1 MVRAIALTALGAASV
16 FFLAGSGGAQQASP
30 QSGKALY
37 EKFGCFACH
46 GHAGAGGMTA
56 GPPLA
61 GRGFDT
67 DYVIAYSRSPKGAMP
82 PYRSSMVTDGQ
93 MAAIA
98 RYVVSMPGAKPYTQV
113 PKLARLAPK
122 AVTAAPAAARPSPAN
137 QYAAHCASCHGANGQ
152 GATAPALLDEASKR
166 TVEQTIALLRKPP
179 MGMPQLTPD
188 PIPLEDLPA
197 LADHVRG
204 LGKR

>member
-1 MVRAIALTALGAASV
+1 MVREIALTALGAASV
-16 FFLAGSGGAQQASP
+16 FFLAGSGGAQKASP
-30 QSGKALY
+30 PSGKALY
-37 EKFGCFACH
+37 EKFGCYACH

-61 GRGFDT
+61 GRGFDA
-67 DYVIAYSRSPKGAMP
+67 DYVIAYSRTPKGVMP
-82 PYRSSMVTDGQ
+82 PYRSSMVTDAQ

-98 RYVVSMPGAKPYTQV
+98 RYVVNMPGAKPYTQV

-122 AVTAAPAAARPSPAN
+122 AVAAAPAAAHPSPAS
-137 QYAAHCASCHGANGQ
+137 QYEAHCASCHGANGQ
-152 GATAPALLDEASKR
+152 GTTAPALLDEASKR

-179 MGMPQLTPD
+179 MGMPQLSPD

-197 LADHVRG
+197 LAEHTRG
-204 LGKR
+204 MDKR